1 MATPKRKRPLNS
13 PLPTRPSAA
22 GKPSSGGSGILITL
36 LALAVLGGGGG
47 YYWYTEQ
54 QAEQARLAQEK
65 AEAEEAARRKAE
77 AEAAERARLAAE
89 AAERERLAAEEAE
102 RARLAA
108 EEEARRRAEE
118 EARRKQAGDDTPVVD
133 DTPEPPKPE
142 EPKKEEEPADTAF
155 YDKPLALAGTP
166 GLDRAN
172 TELYDKMIDH
182 LLESKD
188 FEAFRQAFT
197 KKIKAELPVVIKGEK
212 LNYNTYKSSKNM
224 VQAVDICLLTSLC
237 GQDALASLCGG
248 EGGKDFF
255 LWLLRDKSR
264 PLHMFMTSV
273 VLEQAQS
280 QNIAYSMQT
289 LRDIWSTC
297 PTKER
302 AKYLN
307 LALACA
313 LVRPEHARSN
323 GSLRNPEQPTLTMPQ
338 VFTYFREQD
347 TKHKLLTDIKKMS
360 VERLL
365 HVVDLRLT
373 QSEIDWALTHLSYTR
388 DKWGE
393 AYGSIRYRMDRAA
406 NGADPYEH
414 YTFAELRKE
423 GGVCRDQAYFCGNT
437 AKCRGI
443 PAIYAVGDGDR
454 GGHAWVVLSVA
465 DNKWEQINNY
475 GYTTGR
481 ITNPCSGKVH
491 HESVFLSQ
499 TKVERADKL
508 TPAADGILL
517 SRLLSGEDCAE
528 EARGAARY
536 VAAAFPTLTVAWA
549 NLIAALEDERAEAA
563 NQNEWRKA
571 YNELSRNGAK
581 NGELVDLAAQV
592 QDKHLINGLSA
603 GAQKSQIDSTV
614 RKMKR
619 AMGDERA
626 DLVLETIERQ
636 AQLLADNKDFRGL
649 DTLYSKQFK
658 DYTDRGDIFAQ
669 LLGSYTKHLVD
680 MEAPPLEWKR
690 MVKKVDKLFF
700 KKVKTGG
707 DYFKLQKTLGIQR
720 MIADCYERGGD
731 TKKAAKLREEA
742 DREDEQARSQYKD
755 ES

>member
-13 PLPTRPSAA
+13 PLPPHPAA
-22 GKPSSGGSGILITL
+22 KSSSGGGLLIAL

-54 QAEQARLAQEK
+54 QAEQARLAQQK
-65 AEAEEAARRKAE
+65 AEEEAARRKAE

-89 AAERERLAAEEAE
+89 EAERERLAAEEAE

-118 EARRKQAGDDTPVVD
+118 EARKNQQTDDTPVVD
-133 DTPEPPKPE
+133 DTPEPVKPD

-155 YDKPLALAGTP
+155 YDRELALAGTP

-172 TELYDKMIDH
+172 VELYEKMLDH
-182 LLESKD
+182 LLDAKD
-188 FEAFRQAFT
+188 FDAFRQAFT

-224 VQAVDICLLTSLC
+224 VQAVDICLLTELC
-237 GQDALASLCGG
+237 GQEKLAALCNG
-248 EGGKDFF
+248 EEGKEYVN
-255 LWLLRDKSR
+255 WLLRDKTR
-264 PLHMFMTSV
+264 PLHMLMTSV
-273 VLEQAQS
+273 VLEQAQP
-280 QNIAYSMQT
+280 QNIAYSMET
-289 LRDIWSTC
+289 LRDIWKVC
-297 PTKER
+297 PPKER

-313 LVRPEHARSN
+313 LVRPSHARSN
-323 GSLRNPEQPTLTMPQ
+323 GLMRNPEQPTLTMPQ

-347 TKHKLLTDIKKMS
+347 AKRKLLTDIKKMS

-373 QSEIDWALTHLSYTR
+373 QSEIDWANKNLSYTR

-481 ITNPCSGKVH
+481 ITNPCSGRVH
-491 HESVFLSQ
+491 HESVFLHQ

-517 SRLLSGEDCAE
+517 SRLLSGADCAE

-536 VAAAFPTLTVAWA
+536 VTAAFPTLTVAWD
-549 NLIAALEDERAEAA
+549 NLITALEDERADAA
-563 NQNEWRKA
+563 NINEWRKA
-571 YNELSRNGAK
+571 YNEMTRNGAK

-592 QDKHLINGLSA
+592 QDRHLINGLSA

-619 AMGDERA
+619 TMGDERA

-707 DYFKLQKTLGIQR
+707 DYFKLQKALGIQR

-731 TKKAAKLREEA
+731 TKKAEKLREEA
-742 DREDEQARSQYKD
+742 DREDEQARSRYKT

>member
-13 PLPTRPSAA
+13 PLPTRPAA
-22 GKPSSGGSGILITL
+22 AAKASSGGSGMLIAL

-54 QAEQARLAQEK
+54 QAEQARLAQQK

-89 AAERERLAAEEAE
+89 QAERERLAAEEAE
-102 RARLAA
+102 RQRLAA

-133 DTPEPPKPE
+133 HTPEPTKPE
-142 EPKKEEEPADTAF
+142 EPQKEEEPADTAF
-155 YDKPLALAGTP
+155 YDQELILAGTP

-172 TELYDKMIDH
+172 IELYEKMIDH
-182 LLESKD
+182 LLEVKD
-188 FEAFRQAFT
+188 FEAFRQAFL

-212 LNYNTYKSSKNM
+212 LSYNTYKSSKNM
-224 VQAVDICLLTSLC
+224 VQAVDICLLTALC
-237 GQDALASLCGG
+237 GQEKLAALCEG
-248 EGGKDFF
+248 EEGRDFF
-255 LWLLRDKSR
+255 NWLLRDRSR
-264 PLHMFMTSV
+264 PLHAFMQSA
-273 VLEQAQS
+273 VLEQAQP
-280 QNIAYSMQT
+280 QNMAYSIET
-289 LRDIWSTC
+289 LRDIRKVC
-297 PTKER
+297 PPREQ

-347 TKHKLLTDIKKMS
+347 AKRKLLTDIKKMS

-373 QSEIDWALTHLSYTR
+373 QSEIDWANKNLSYSR
-388 DKWGE
+388 EKWGE

-406 NGADPYEH
+406 NGADPYTH

-481 ITNPCSGKVH
+481 ITNPCSGRVH
-491 HESVFLSQ
+491 HESVFLHQ
-499 TKVERADKL
+499 TKVERAEKL
-508 TPAADGILL
+508 MPAADGILL
-517 SRLLSGEDCAE
+517 SRLLSGSDCAE
-528 EARGAARY
+528 DARGAARY
-536 VAAAFPTLTVAWA
+536 VAAAFPTLTAAWT
-549 NLIAALEDERAEAA
+549 NLIAALEDERAAA
-563 NQNEWRKA
+563 TGVNEWRKA

-592 QDKHLINGLSA
+592 QDRHLINNLSA
-603 GAQKSQIDSTV
+603 GAQKSQIDNTV

-619 AMGDERA
+619 TMGDERA

-636 AQLLADNKDFRGL
+636 AKLMADNNDFRGL

-658 DYTDRGDIFAQ
+658 DYTDRGDIFGQ
-669 LLGSYTKHLVD
+669 LLGNYTAHLVD
-680 MEAPPLEWKR
+680 MEASPQEWRR

-707 DYFKLQKTLGIQR
+707 DYFKIQKALGIQR
-720 MIADCYERGGD
+720 MIADCYERAGD
-731 TKKAAKLREEA
+731 TKKAEKLRAEA

-755 ES
+755 AS

>member
-1 MATPKRKRPLNS
+1 MATTKRKRPLNS
-13 PLPTRPSAA
+13 PLPTRPTAA
-22 GKPSSGGSGILITL
+22 AKPSSGGSGLLIAL

-54 QAEQARLAQEK
+54 QAEQARLAQQK
-65 AEAEEAARRKAE
+65 AEEEAARRKAE

-118 EARRKQAGDDTPVVD
+118 EARRKQAEDDTPVVD
-133 DTPEPPKPE
+133 DTPEPVKPD

-155 YDKPLALAGTP
+155 YDKELALAGTP
-166 GLDRAN
+166 GLDRVN
-172 TELYDKMIDH
+172 IETYEKMIDH
-182 LLESKD
+182 LLDAKD

-197 KKIKAELPVVIKGEK
+197 KKIKGELPVVIKGEK
-212 LNYNTYKSSKNM
+212 LNYNTYKSSRNM
-224 VQAVDICLLTSLC
+224 VQAVDICLLTTLC
-237 GQDALASLCGG
+237 GQEKLATLCDG
-248 EGGKDFF
+248 EEGKEYFN
-255 LWLLRDKSR
+255 WLLRDKTR
-264 PLHMFMTSV
+264 PLHMFMQSV
-273 VLEQAQS
+273 VLEQAQP
-280 QNIAYSMQT
+280 QNIAYSMET
-289 LRDIWSTC
+289 LRDIWKVC
-297 PTKER
+297 PAKER

-323 GSLRNPEQPTLTMPQ
+323 GSMRNPEQPTLTMPQ

-347 TKHKLLTDIKKMS
+347 AKRKLLTDVKKMS

-373 QSEIDWALTHLSYTR
+373 QSEIDWANKNLSYSR

-481 ITNPCSGKVH
+481 ITNPCSGRVH
-491 HESVFLSQ
+491 HESVFLNQ

-517 SRLLSGEDCAE
+517 SRLLSGADCAD

-536 VAAAFPTLTVAWA
+536 VAAAFPTLTAAWT

-563 NQNEWRKA
+563 NQIEWRKA

-592 QDKHLINGLSA
+592 QDRHLINGLSA
-603 GAQKSQIDSTV
+603 GAQKNQIDNTV

-619 AMGDERA
+619 TMGDERA

-636 AQLLADNKDFRGL
+636 AQLMADNKDFRGL

-669 LLGSYTKHLVD
+669 LLGSYSKHLVD

-707 DYFKLQKTLGIQR
+707 DYFKLQKALGIQR

-731 TKKAAKLREEA
+731 TKKAEKLREEA

-755 ES
+755 AS